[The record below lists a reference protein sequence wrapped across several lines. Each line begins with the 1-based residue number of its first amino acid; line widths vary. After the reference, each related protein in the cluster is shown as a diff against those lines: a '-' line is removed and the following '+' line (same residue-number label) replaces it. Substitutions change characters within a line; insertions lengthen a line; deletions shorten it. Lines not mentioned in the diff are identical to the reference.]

1 MSPVDPTPNPAV
13 AREPAGS
20 LLGRRTLLLGGGSAV
35 AVTFLAACSQE
46 EAPPAVPSG
55 PTATA
60 SPPVVDSG
68 QLADV
73 VTDVVAHLDKADADR
88 NAQELAP
95 RVIGSA
101 AEFRTRAYEIIA
113 AVPEFA
119 ETLDKPSATV
129 LVVLPS
135 TTDTFPRNA
144 IALVTDAG
152 SEGIHY
158 FMGLQQ
164 ADARSPYTT
173 WGWARQAAGIELPQI
188 EADTT
193 GAAAVAI
200 DTDGLVMTPQ
210 EALALYA
217 QVLSSGDDLDPED
230 RIAPDPYQTEIHQSI
245 QGERTSLNQNVPAD
259 SLATIHESYTVHDGE
274 FLGLRTA
281 DGGAVVL
288 GSLRSSRTLKTV
300 NGATVT
306 IGDTTADGKPFP
318 EVRLAGKTTF
328 TTEFVRDYGE
338 IVALYIP
345 TADAGGRVQPI
356 GVTRSLLGAR
366 GT

>member
-1 MSPVDPTPNPAV
+1 MSPVDPNSD
-13 AREPAGS
+13 ARRVPAGS
-20 LLGRRTLLLGGGSAV
+20 PLGRRTLLLGGGSA
-35 AVTFLAACSQE
+35 AAAALLAACSE
-46 EAPPAVPSG
+46 EQAPPAVPSG
-55 PTATA
+55 PSATA

-73 VTDVVAHLDKADADR
+73 VTDIVGLLDKADADR

-95 RVIGSA
+95 RIIGSA

-135 TTDTFPRNA
+135 TTDAFPRDA
-144 IALVTDAG
+144 IALVTDQN
-152 SEGIHY
+152 SQGIHY

-173 WGWARQAAGIELPQI
+173 WGWARQAADIELPLI

-193 GAAAVAI
+193 GAAAVAV
-200 DTDGLVMTPQ
+200 DADDLLMTPKD
-210 EALALYA
+210 AFALYA
-217 QVLSSGDDLDPED
+217 DVLSRGDDADPED
-230 RIAPDPYQTEIHQSI
+230 RIAPDPYQTEIHTSI
-245 QGERTSLNQNVPAD
+245 QGERTSLNQNVPVD
-259 SLATIHESYTVHDGE
+259 SLATIHEAYTVQDGE
-274 FLGLRTA
+274 YLGLRTA

-288 GSLRSSRTLKTV
+288 GSLRSSRVLRTV

-306 IGDTTADGKPFP
+306 IGDTTADGKPLT

-328 TTEFVRDYGE
+328 TTEFIRDYGE

-345 TADAGGRVQPI
+345 LAEAGGRIQPI